1 MKRFWYEERRERERN
16 CCVVVH
22 LKLKNYICCVCIFWC
37 RIFYD
42 SRILYSVWRLGLNA
56 YVRAFTSPPLLSILK
71 KYISVFIETI
81 SFNIY
86 YILLTF
92 CKSHAHMF
100 SHISLSTLTF
110 VVYKYI
116 RFTFWCFKYFFK
128 SKIITNLY
136 QYQCSMFTHTYIYKS
151 VIPLC
156 LFHFDIIRWHC
167 RIAKCSI

>member
-1 MKRFWYEERRERERN
+1 MYEN
-16 CCVVVH
+16 WCKCLVQIQL
-22 LKLKNYICCVCIFWC
+22 LKIYIIDYIVSNIF
-37 RIFYD
+37 IG
-42 SRILYSVWRLGLNA
+42 LYSFFVTGGRKKSKI
-56 YVRAFTSPPLLSILK
+56 RTFQHILE
-71 KYISVFIETI
+71 YQI

-156 LFHFDIIRWHC
+156 LFHFDIIR
-167 RIAKCSI
+167 

>member
-1 MKRFWYEERRERERN
+1 M
-16 CCVVVH
+16 H
-22 LKLKNYICCVCIFWC
+22 
-37 RIFYD
+37 
-42 SRILYSVWRLGLNA
+42 
-56 YVRAFTSPPLLSILK
+56 VRAFTSPPLLSILK

-136 QYQCSMFTHTYIYKS
+136 QYQCSMFTHTYIKAYYLYASFISTSS
-151 VIPLC
+151 VDTVESPNAV
-156 LFHFDIIRWHC
+156 F
-167 RIAKCSI
+167 K